1 MSFKTLAASLIAIGS
16 LPAFSQGVPLS
27 FEVATVKP
35 SDPLAPSGR
44 IFPNGTWTGGPGSS
58 DPERM
63 VYTGVPMRQLLMLA
77 FEVPFNGGKASDQ
90 ISGPSWIDDAKFDIV
105 AKVRPGA
112 TKDQADLM
120 LQNLLTERFGL
131 MLHRETRQV
140 SGYELTQSK
149 GGAKL
154 RPTIEP
160 DAAPP
165 AIGTPASPN
174 RVENGYPVV
183 PPGLVGVRWFVVD
196 NGLMH
201 GTGQSQSISDLILSV
216 ILTYLKFDAPLVD
229 HTGLTGKYD
238 YHLDLALD
246 GGFRRP
252 AGPPLLPD
260 EPVGPDIFPALD
272 KQLGLK
278 LEKKQVSI
286 ETLVIDRIERVPA
299 DN

>member
-1 MSFKTLAASLIAIGS
+1 MSFKRVAAGLIAICS
-16 LPAFSQGVPLS
+16 HPAFSQTALPA

-35 SDPLAPSGR
+35 SDPSARG
-44 IFPNGTWTGGPGSS
+44 IFPDGRWTGGPGSS

-63 VYTGVPMRQLLMLA
+63 VYAGVPMRRLVMLA
-77 FEVPFNGGKASDQ
+77 YEVPFNGGKASDQ

-112 TKDQADLM
+112 TKEQADLM
-120 LQNLLTERFGL
+120 LQNLLVERFGL
-131 MLHRETRQV
+131 KVHHETRQV
-140 SGYELTQSK
+140 SGYELTQGK
-149 GGAKL
+149 GGTKL
-154 RPTIEP
+154 MPTAYP
-160 DAAPP
+160 NAAPP
-165 AIGTPASPN
+165 AVGTPATPN
-174 RVENGYPVV
+174 RVENGYPVF
-183 PPGLVGVRWFVVD
+183 PAGATGVRWFVVD

-201 GTGQSQSISDLILSV
+201 GTGQSQSIYDLIAGV
-216 ILTYLKFDAPLVD
+216 ILTYLKFDAPVVD

-238 YHLDLALD
+238 FHLDLALE

-286 ETLVIDRIERVPA
+286 DTLVIDHIERVPA

>member
-1 MSFKTLAASLIAIGS
+1 MLFQRVAAGLIAICS
-16 LPAFSQGVPLS
+16 LPVFSQSTPLS
-27 FEVATVKP
+27 FKVATVKP
-35 SDPLAPSGR
+35 ADPAASTGR
-44 IFPNGTWTGGPGSS
+44 IFPDGTWTGGPGSS
-58 DPERM
+58 DPERI
-63 VYTGVPMRQLLMLA
+63 VYTGVPMRRLITLA
-77 FEVPFNGGKASDQ
+77 YEIPFNGGKASDQ
-90 ISGPSWIDDAKFDIV
+90 LSGPTWIDDAKFNIV

-112 TKDQADLM
+112 TKDQVDLM
-120 LQNLLTERFGL
+120 LQNLLAERFGL
-131 MLHRETRQV
+131 KVHHETRQV
-140 SGYELTQSK
+140 PGYELTQSK

-154 RPTIEP
+154 KPTVDP

-183 PPGLVGVRWFVVD
+183 PSGVSGIRWFVVD

-201 GTGQSQSISDLILSV
+201 GTGQIQSISDLILSV

-229 HTGLTGKYD
+229 QTGLTGKYD
-238 YHLDLALD
+238 YHLDLAMD

-286 ETLVIDRIERVPA
+286 ETLVIDHIERVPA